1 LDFSDTVNYTISVTK
16 NKDKFNTTDRFNI
29 TFDALENITT
39 IHYIDENLTR
49 NVNMVIFIKF
59 PEMVVKK
66 LTGKGWNE
74 FFRNNWYY
82 FLIAGGL
89 MYFMRSVLGGKGKK
103 NLNLSDSNQKIK
115 DFKAHSNAR
124 RSEQM
129 NAENKNEQVED
140 RSTALPSNKKYS
152 EGNDEFDQ
160 SSPNIDMMDE
170 EDEKSKKYLMK
181 KTKRSNSNSDS
192 VSIDNSGST
201 PNSGSTESGG
211 AASDDS

>member
-1 LDFSDTVNYTISVTK
+1 VNHTLSVTK
-16 NKDKFNTTDRFNI
+16 NKDKFNTTNRFNI

-49 NVNMVIFIKF
+49 NVIASIFIKF
-59 PEMVVKK
+59 PEMVIKK

-82 FLIAGGL
+82 FLIVGGL
-89 MYFMRSVLGGKGKK
+89 MYFLRSALGTKGKK
-103 NLNLSDSNQKIK
+103 NLNLTDGNQKIK
-115 DFKAHSNAR
+115 DFKAHVNAR

-129 NAENKNEQVED
+129 YAENKNEQVED
-140 RSTALPSNKKYS
+140 KSTTLPSNKKYS
-152 EGNDEFDQ
+152 EGNDEFDE
-160 SSPNIDMMDE
+160 SSPNVDMMDE
-170 EDEKSKKYLMK
+170 EDEKAKKYLLK
-181 KTKRSNSNSDS
+181 KTKHNDSNSDS

-201 PNSGSTESGG
+201 PNTGSTDSGG